1 MNRETDVPGLSRRF
15 LFLDFAKKKITCGVE
30 IDTHPDH
37 FNRENSVSI
46 IIIMV
51 FSG

>member
-1 MNRETDVPGLSRRF
+1 MDREKDVPGLFHRL
-15 LFLDFAKKKITCGVE
+15 LFLDSAKKKITCGVE

-46 IIIMV
+46 IIIMS